1 MVFHG
6 DLRADQD
13 PHAHHAPG
21 HDHSPHESPWV
32 VTLPLVLLAVP
43 SVALGYFTI
52 EPMLFG
58 SVMADAIATPHPT
71 HPAMSLLHEEF
82 HSATAMAIRA
92 VTSWPFALALAGVI
106 TAFWLYVLQP
116 SLPAKLQRLFQPLHS
131 LLSNKYFL
139 DDFNEK
145 VLARATRWLANGLWR
160 GGDQRLIDG
169 WLVNG
174 AWRVVG
180 AVALVAR
187 RLQTGFL
194 YHYAFLMVLGMFL
207 LITWFVWLK
216 T

>member
-1 MVFHG
+1 
-6 DLRADQD
+6 
-13 PHAHHAPG
+13 
-21 HDHSPHESPWV
+21 
-32 VTLPLVLLAVP
+32 
-43 SVALGYFTI
+43 
-52 EPMLFG
+52 
-58 SVMADAIATPHPT
+58 
-71 HPAMSLLHEEF
+71 MSLLHEEF
-82 HSATAMAIRA
+82 HSASAMAIHA
-92 VTSWPFALALAGVI
+92 LTSLPFALALAGVI

-116 SLPAKLQRLFQPLHS
+116 SLPAKLQRLFQPLHT

-180 AVALVAR
+180 AVALFAR

-216 T
+216 P